1 MPPYTILMFVFSIAL
16 LLYAGLLALT
26 KNYDLLPVRARI
38 SVNPKNKKAYT
49 FQSCVA
55 DFYRN
60 GAVYAAWNSRRV
72 RAEPIQRPCRKL
84 GKRGESGNLDNH
96 HSVFGGINRERRTD
110 FAIPGR

>member
-49 FQSCVA
+49 FQFSKTIAVA
-55 DFYRN
+55 AAVPALTGLVAVWN
-60 GAVYAAWNSRRV
+60 GFAAGIV
-72 RAEPIQRPCRKL
+72 FIL
-84 GKRGESGNLDNH
+84 GLIAALWIATKIMKNVE
-96 HSVFGGINRERRTD
+96 
-110 FAIPGR
+110 